1 MSTAIQNN
9 KHNTAEEFAAAKKI
23 CRDVFVKKL
32 KDYGTSWRVM
42 RPSSL
47 TDQIYIKAKRIRN
60 LEELGTAAAEVD
72 EGIEPEFIGIVNYC
86 AIALIQLRLGYGE
99 PIPADEALKLYD
111 GEIEAAT
118 ALMNNK
124 NHDYDEAW
132 REMRVSSFTD
142 IILQKLM
149 RTKEIEAHNGKT
161 LVSEGI
167 DANYMDMINYALF
180 ALIKLNY

>member
-1 MSTAIQNN
+1 MNN
-9 KHNTAEEFAAAKKI
+9 HNTIAEFDAVKKI
-23 CRDVFVKKL
+23 CRELFVKKA

-47 TDQIYIKAKRIRN
+47 TDQIYIKAKRIRT
-60 LEELGTAAAEVD
+60 LEELGENGAAVA

-86 AIALIQLRLGYGE
+86 AIALIQLELGWGE
-99 PIPADEALKLYD
+99 AIPVEEAISLYT
-111 GEIEAAT
+111 EQVERAT
-118 ALMNNK
+118 SLMLNK

-149 RTKEIEAHNGKT
+149 RTKEIENNQGRT
-161 LVSEGI
+161 IVSEGI

-180 ALIKLNY
+180 ALIKINFGNN

>member
-1 MSTAIQNN
+1 MAT
-9 KHNTAEEFAAAKKI
+9 HNTVEEFSAVI
-23 CRDVFVKKL
+23 SVCRDIFEKKL
-32 KDYGTSWRVM
+32 KDYGTSWRIM

-47 TDQIYIKAKRIRN
+47 TDQIFIKARRIRS
-60 LEELGTAAAEVD
+60 LEEKGVEKAAVN

-86 AIALIQLRLGYGE
+86 AIALIQLQLGAGD
-99 PIPADEALKLYD
+99 PIPADEAIKLYD
-111 GEIEAAT
+111 EQIKKST
-118 ALMNNK
+118 ALMMNK

-149 RTKEIEAHNGKT
+149 RTKEIEDHHGKT
-161 LVSEGI
+161 LISEGV

-180 ALIKLNY
+180 ALIKIRFA